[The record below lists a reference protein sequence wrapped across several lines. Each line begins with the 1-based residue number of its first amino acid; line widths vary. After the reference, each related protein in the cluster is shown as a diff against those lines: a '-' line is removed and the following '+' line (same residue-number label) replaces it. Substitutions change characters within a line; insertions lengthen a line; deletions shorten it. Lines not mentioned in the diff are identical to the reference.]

1 MKSRALAAPAVALL
15 AAIGPHPLSAQRT
28 AAAPNPHA
36 ADSIGTVRQI
46 YDGVLT
52 PAMAVNT
59 FRNIDRLFPTRTVAH
74 ALVPMPLPPA
84 AIPLTTVSFSDR
96 GKRHDLE
103 DYLQLNRV
111 AGLLVLKD
119 GRVKLERYRFG
130 NTERTRWMS
139 MSIAKSITSTLIGA
153 AVQEGLIASLSD
165 PVTRYVPSLAGS
177 AYDGVSVR
185 DVLMMSSGVRW
196 KETYTDPTSDRRRL
210 LEAQISQVPG
220 SALGIMRS
228 LPRAAEP
235 GTMNTYN
242 TGETQVAAEI
252 LRSAVRRPLATYLSE
267 RIWSTFGMEADAN
280 WWLDSPDGV
289 EIGGSGFSA
298 TLRDFGR
305 FGLFV
310 LNNGVAAGKAILPAD
325 WIRNASTPKLLRGGK
340 PLNYGYLWWIGPTAA
355 SRRDGAFAAEGIHGQ
370 YLYVNPVAKIV
381 IVVWGAQPTPTG
393 GDVVNDWLFFD
404 AVANALRLH

>member
-52 PAMAVNT
+52 PAVAVNT

-153 AVQEGLIASLSD
+153 AVQEGLIA
-165 PVTRYVPSLAGS
+165 
-177 AYDGVSVR
+177 
-185 DVLMMSSGVRW
+185 
-196 KETYTDPTSDRRRL
+196 
-210 LEAQISQVPG
+210 
-220 SALGIMRS
+220 
-228 LPRAAEP
+228 RA
-235 GTMNTYN
+235 
-242 TGETQVAAEI
+242 
-252 LRSAVRRPLATYLSE
+252 
-267 RIWSTFGMEADAN
+267 
-280 WWLDSPDGV
+280 
-289 EIGGSGFSA
+289 
-298 TLRDFGR
+298 
-305 FGLFV
+305 
-310 LNNGVAAGKAILPAD
+310 LPAFLF
-325 WIRNASTPKLLRGGK
+325 WASISP
-340 PLNYGYLWWIGPTAA
+340 AA
-355 SRRDGAFAAEGIHGQ
+355 
-370 YLYVNPVAKIV
+370 
-381 IVVWGAQPTPTG
+381 
-393 GDVVNDWLFFD
+393 
-404 AVANALRLH
+404 